1 MIKFSDTSRLDNN
14 SAQKVNFSLKKD
26 KIRFMADS
34 RVVSEFAS
42 RSKISGVKGDD
53 FNQTN

>member
-14 SAQKVNFSLKKD
+14 SVQKVNFSLKKD
-26 KIRFMADS
+26 KIRLLADS

-42 RSKISGVKGDD
+42 RSKIND
-53 FNQTN
+53 FKPDEN